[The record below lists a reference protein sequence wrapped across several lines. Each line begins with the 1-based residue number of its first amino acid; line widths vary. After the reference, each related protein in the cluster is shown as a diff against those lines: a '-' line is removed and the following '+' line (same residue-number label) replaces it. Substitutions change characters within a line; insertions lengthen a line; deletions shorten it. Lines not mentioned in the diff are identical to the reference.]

1 MRVRCTVITNKLAR
15 MQISIVICLSQVVT
29 TRQVEERSV
38 SDCRYPPFPPSHR
51 LDILDIASY
60 IILGSAAT
68 LAFFLSITT
77 YYYRR

>member
-1 MRVRCTVITNKLAR
+1 MFH
-15 MQISIVICLSQVVT
+15 QVVT
-29 TRQVEERSV
+29 TRQVDERSL
-38 SDCRYPPFPPSHR
+38 SDCRYPPFPPSQR
-51 LDILDIASY
+51 LDLLDIASY